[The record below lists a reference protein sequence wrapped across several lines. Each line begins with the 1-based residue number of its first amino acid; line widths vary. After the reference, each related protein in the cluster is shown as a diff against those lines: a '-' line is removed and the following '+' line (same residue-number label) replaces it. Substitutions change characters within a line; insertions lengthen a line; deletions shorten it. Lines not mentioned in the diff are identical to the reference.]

1 MDTSPS
7 KLSLVFLVPTAFLI
21 SCALPYR
28 PLYGDIGYTVE
39 ALENDNY
46 RVEYR
51 GGARASFV
59 EIRNLLARYVADLC
73 PAGAPLSDVV
83 EDTFVPTVWDGSY
96 KPGPTKEVFALIQC
110 KEIDPAVMERS
121 YRSRF

>member
-1 MDTSPS
+1 MDPNPS
-7 KLSLVFLVPTAFLI
+7 KLVFFLVPVAFLV

-39 ALENDNY
+39 ALENDHY

-51 GGARASFV
+51 GGARASFE

-73 PAGAPLSDVV
+73 PAKAPLSDVV

-96 KPGPTKEVFALIQC
+96 KPGPTKKVVALIQC
-110 KEIDPAVMERS
+110 EQIDSAVMERS
-121 YRSRF
+121 YARRF